1 MYYKNPNGTFTV
13 ISRSNPN
20 IKWIVSADMRSCNC
34 PKFKWILKGQ
44 SPCHHMDEVIKGES
58 QLQEFD
64 GFETYN
70 PKTFIKPM
78 KHNDFAEK
86 YGDDQLEHL
95 IRHGEVCLDRGIVRR
110 LI

>member
-44 SPCHHMDEVIKGES
+44 SPC
-58 QLQEFD
+58 
-64 GFETYN
+64 
-70 PKTFIKPM
+70 
-78 KHNDFAEK
+78 
-86 YGDDQLEHL
+86 
-95 IRHGEVCLDRGIVRR
+95 
-110 LI
+110 